1 MAYSNGNWKQ
11 YWQKYDNL
19 KKLQK
24 MSENMDDTLH
34 RIEKESGKK
43 LMAKDHMEI
52 IMALE
57 DRIAELDSVQYA
69 AKGLKFKE
77 QIALFNN

>member
-1 MAYSNGNWKQ
+1 MAYTNGNWKL

-34 RIEKESGKK
+34 RIEKDLSKK
-43 LMAKDHMEI
+43 LMAKDHLEI

-57 DRIAELDSVQYA
+57 DRIAELEIIQNKA
-69 AKGLKFKE
+69 MGIQFKE
-77 QIALFNN
+77 QMALFNS

>member
-1 MAYSNGNWKQ
+1 MAYTNGNWKQ

-34 RIEKESGKK
+34 QIEKDLGKK
-43 LMAKDHMEI
+43 LMAKDHLEI

-57 DRIAELDSVQYA
+57 DRIAELESVQYA
-69 AKGLKFKE
+69 ARGLKLKE
-77 QIALFNN
+77 QMALFDN